1 MEELKKEPIDLLVE
15 EWLEK
20 KVSKGIF
27 EFSCGGD
34 SMNDTTLTIY
44 DEKDNIIDLS
54 GNSQGELINQI
65 YEEVE
70 FYEDSDGHYQ
80 GEFGEVIIEFDVDED
95 TFTFEK
101 VATSEYSE
109 SFSDKIEIEAD
120 QEIIDF
126 CKEYII
132 EIKGEADYL
141 TIEYKKDFYINEE
154 KSNIIQQI
162 KELIEETI
170 NDHEPEDTTAGE
182 LEDYIT
188 MSGFTINNKNKIQFD
203 YEYRKTV
210 YNSGE

>member
-1 MEELKKEPIDLLVE
+1 MEELKKEPIDLLVK

-27 EFSCGGD
+27 EFSCGSD

-54 GNSQGELINQI
+54 GNSQGGLIDQI

-70 FYEDSDGHYQ
+70 FYENSDGHYQ

-101 VATSEYSE
+101 VATSEYSD
-109 SFSDKIEIEAD
+109 SFSDKIEIEVD

-126 CKEYII
+126 CKEYIE
-132 EIKGEADYL
+132 EIGGEADYL
-141 TIEYKKDFYINEE
+141 TIEYKKDFYISEE
-154 KSNIIQQI
+154 RSNIIQKI
-162 KELIEETI
+162 KEIIEETMY
-170 NDHEPEDTTAGE
+170 DHEPEDTSEGE
-182 LEDYIT
+182 LEDHIT